1 MAARTVDVCSHRVSR
16 KGNSHSQIKMSV
28 EEFRKLAQRY
38 SHRLILLW
46 GLVMMGGLGMLHYR
60 YLKGEKYACEQP
72 RRGKLAAA
80 LQHEMGLVSCAF
92 IP

>member
-1 MAARTVDVCSHRVSR
+1 MA
-16 KGNSHSQIKMSV
+16 V

-60 YLKGEKYACEQP
+60 YKKGEKYAYNREELMP
-72 RRGKLAAA
+72 SADFAGKA
-80 LQHEMGLVSCAF
+80 LHLLHKYRFDETTDQRQLQTR
-92 IP
+92 PPK